1 MTDQLYKKILLP
13 TDGSKLSDKSEEHA
27 LLIAKA
33 TGAEI
38 IALSVVENTFFRG
51 LPADDTIMQVQQL
64 LKNESRKNLDKVNEL
79 KEKAGY
85 DINISLRVAEGHP
98 ADGILEIAKEE
109 DVDLIVMGSSGKTG
123 LDRFIIGSVAEKVVK
138 GAKCAVLVVH

>member
-27 LLIAKA
+27 LLIAKV

-98 ADGILEIAKEE
+98 ADVILEIAKEE

-138 GAKCAVLVVH
+138 GAFIS

>member
-1 MTDQLYKKILLP
+1 
-13 TDGSKLSDKSEEHA
+13 
-27 LLIAKA
+27 
-33 TGAEI
+33 
-38 IALSVVENTFFRG
+38 
-51 LPADDTIMQVQQL
+51 MQVQQL
-64 LKNESRKNLDKVNEL
+64 LKNESRKNLDKVEEL

-98 ADGILEIAKEE
+98 ADVILEIAKEE

>member
-1 MTDQLYKKILLP
+1 MVP
-13 TDGSKLSDKSEEHA
+13 NC
-27 LLIAKA
+27 LISLK
-33 TGAEI
+33 
-38 IALSVVENTFFRG
+38 N
-51 LPADDTIMQVQQL
+51 TIMQVQQL

-98 ADGILEIAKEE
+98 ADVILEIAKEE

>member
-1 MTDQLYKKILLP
+1 M
-13 TDGSKLSDKSEEHA
+13 
-27 LLIAKA
+27 
-33 TGAEI
+33 
-38 IALSVVENTFFRG
+38 ENTFFRG

-98 ADGILEIAKEE
+98 ADVILEIAKEE

>member
-51 LPADDTIMQVQQL
+51 LPA
-64 LKNESRKNLDKVNEL
+64 VNEL

-98 ADGILEIAKEE
+98 ADVILEIAKEE

>member
-27 LLIAKA
+27 LLIAKV

-98 ADGILEIAKEE
+98 ADVILEIAKEE